1 MGSEEAL
8 IFERFSLQSIGFWDL
23 FTKIAQPC
31 AYISPTQPSTK
42 KDSGNQIKIFYLKL
56 TIKWIDSFSNS
67 SLLSHLRM
75 IELNDFF
82 KSGNSKYGSK
92 DIYSLKPKWKDSGLP
107 WLLLYE
113 ITFFH
118 IASYTEIIKIISY

>member
-1 MGSEEAL
+1 MGGEEAL

-23 FTKIAQPC
+23 FTKIAKPC

-82 KSGNSKYGSK
+82 
-92 DIYSLKPKWKDSGLP
+92 
-107 WLLLYE
+107 
-113 ITFFH
+113 
-118 IASYTEIIKIISY
+118 